1 MMLQLPANLSEIA
14 DPARVGATRN
24 AAGTGEVPAE
34 WGEML
39 GLLLNAEPGE
49 AMSTL
54 GTIPVEGAPAPAPG
68 SPEALARALFTAL
81 QGGKVLPP
89 GGEGLPQLQ
98 PQGPQLAAQA
108 GLLPAGAVAPAAGM
122 DTGDAATEAMS
133 RMLDLLRTLQ
143 GVADPAVASDGDL
156 PVLQRAEMKLLEST
170 EAGRLLLAANPPAAG
185 TTATAAAGTVSP
197 ATATT
202 TAAPTAG
209 AAATPPSL
217 PIATAPDQPG
227 WDEAV
232 GQRVLWMVAN
242 KSQVAELRLSPPE
255 LGPLEVKVRHDD
267 DGLRLTFAAG
277 NGAVRDALEAAAPR
291 LREMFQA
298 EGLRLENLDIGQRQ
312 ADGERAG
319 ESATAEADG
328 ADGSLGEEAEAETA
342 TRAVRVTALG
352 LVDLFV

>member
-14 DPARVGATRN
+14 DPARVGSTRN
-24 AAGTGEVPAE
+24 AAGTGEMPAE
-34 WGEML
+34 WGELL
-39 GLLLNAEPGE
+39 GLLLTAEPGE
-49 AMSTL
+49 AMPLPGS
-54 GTIPVEGAPAPAPG
+54 IPVEGAPMPAPG
-68 SPEALARALFTAL
+68 SPEALAQALFTAL
-81 QGGKVLPP
+81 QGGKTLPP
-89 GGEGLPQLQ
+89 GGAPLPLPQ
-98 PQGPQLAAQA
+98 GSQLPGQA
-108 GLLPAGAVAPAAGM
+108 GMLPAGAAAPVAGADP
-122 DTGDAATEAMS
+122 GDAATEAMT

-143 GVADPAVASDGDL
+143 GVADPSAAGDGDL

-170 EAGRLLLAANPPAAG
+170 EAGRLLLAANPPAASA
-185 TTATAAAGTVSP
+185 TATAAAGTVSA
-197 ATATT
+197 ATAS
-202 TAAPTAG
+202 TAATPTAG

-255 LGPLEVKVRHDD
+255 LGPLEVKVRQDD

-291 LREMFQA
+291 LREMLQA

-319 ESATAEADG
+319 EPVAAEADA
-328 ADGSLGEEAEAETA
+328 ADGSFGEEAEAETPA
-342 TRAVRVTALG
+342 RAVRVTALG

>member
-14 DPARVGATRN
+14 DPARLGSARN
-24 AAGTGEVPAE
+24 ASGTGEMPVE
-34 WGEML
+34 WGELL

-49 AMSTL
+49 AVPTL
-54 GTIPVEGAPAPAPG
+54 GPIPAEGAPAPAPG
-68 SPEALARALFTAL
+68 SPEALARALFMAL
-81 QGGKVLPP
+81 QGGKTLPP
-89 GGEGLPQLQ
+89 GGGALPLPSQLPGQ
-98 PQGPQLAAQA
+98 SGT
-108 GLLPAGAVAPAAGM
+108 LPAGFPAPVAGADPADGP
-122 DTGDAATEAMS
+122 TEAMA

-143 GVADPAVASDGDL
+143 GVTDPPAASDGDL
-156 PVLQRAEMKLLEST
+156 PVLQRAELKLLEST
-170 EAGRLLLAANPPAAG
+170 EAGRLLLAASPPAASA
-185 TTATAAAGTVSP
+185 TATAGPASA
-197 ATATT
+197 ATASTA
-202 TAAPTAG
+202 AAPTTG
-209 AAATPPSL
+209 TAATPPSL
-217 PIATAPDQPG
+217 PITTAPDQPG
-227 WDEAV
+227 WDQAV

-242 KSQVAELRLSPPE
+242 KSQVAELRLTPPE
-255 LGPLEVKVRHDD
+255 LGPLEVKVRQDD

-319 ESATAEADG
+319 DPAMAEAGAGDG
-328 ADGSLGEEAEAETA
+328 AVGEEAESGTP